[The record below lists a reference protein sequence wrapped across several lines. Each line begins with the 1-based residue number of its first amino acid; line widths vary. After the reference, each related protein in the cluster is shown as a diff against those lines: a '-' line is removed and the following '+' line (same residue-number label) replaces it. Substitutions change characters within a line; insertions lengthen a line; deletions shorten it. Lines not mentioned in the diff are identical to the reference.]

1 MAMPN
6 LKISGSA
13 LFFCFLSPALS
24 EGEGAKNGYCL
35 FDSFQG
41 KWNPLLFTR

>member
-13 LFFCFLSPALS
+13 LFFVLLKSPKRSNEKGIEKDLTS
-24 EGEGAKNGYCL
+24 ISKWYCL
-35 FDSFQG
+35 M
-41 KWNPLLFTR
+41 L

>member
-13 LFFCFLSPALS
+13 LFFFFLPKSPKRSNEKGKEKGLTS
-24 EGEGAKNGYCL
+24 ISKLYCL
-35 FDSFQG
+35 V
-41 KWNPLLFTR
+41 L